1 MSKRTML
8 PVLGAAGVIAGLVLP
23 VLPSAAAPV
32 QPRPIVCLD
41 ARPPALAPAARVS
54 GNAAEVG
61 TIRSTIGSGTPTT
74 TVPNVMLVT
83 PQPHTGALVVPT
95 TTTAPSL
102 PGVTLYAPEVLIPN
116 RTAAGQN
123 RSLTAADLI
132 DSTTTT
138 SSVSCY

>member
-1 MSKRTML
+1 ML
-8 PVLGAAGVIAGLVLP
+8 ECKMLRVLAAAGVIAGLVLP
-23 VLPSAAAPV
+23 VLPAAAGPV

-41 ARPPALAPAARVS
+41 TKAPSLPPTARVS

-95 TTTAPSL
+95 TTTVPSL
-102 PGVTLYAPEVLIPN
+102 PGVTFHAPEVLIPD
-116 RTAAGQN
+116 RTVAGQN

-132 DSTTTT
+132 NSTTTT
-138 SSVSCY
+138 SSVACY